1 MHFKLLNGPC
11 LLLCCLRG
19 DHLGY
24 KFAISCDLLTI
35 VKLSKLPPSKQ
46 SQYYH
51 DIDNYHMTLELN
63 HMVLKHLITFDL
75 NMTLLYC
82 DVNRNNVNFIYI
94 EVYLLPSQY

>member
-1 MHFKLLNGPC
+1 
-11 LLLCCLRG
+11 
-19 DHLGY
+19 
-24 KFAISCDLLTI
+24 
-35 VKLSKLPPSKQ
+35 
-46 SQYYH
+46 
-51 DIDNYHMTLELN
+51 MTLELN